1 MQMPITKL
9 WRKEVFYGQIPF
21 MKEKGRGRIRAAI
34 LISEHM
40 AGPVGLGY
48 IKMCIRDRHVFPDF
62 QTGDEGRF
70 VFDHRFLFY
79 AVRN

>member
-48 IKMCIRDRHVFPDF
+48 IITREQEWRHMEVVF
-62 QTGDEGRF
+62 
-70 VFDHRFLFY
+70 
-79 AVRN
+79 